1 MERFGLIYNNKSQCF
16 EKIRKRLTSNP
27 NFIILGEAQNV
38 STFLDGVPKRALF
51 DYLLIE
57 APIKCNEE
65 ICSHLK
71 QLRKK
76 QINTEIILFGPDCSV
91 KTILTL
97 LKSGISGYFIA
108 ENGEEYFFD
117 LLTRNESLFFSHS
130 ILKKLVHHHRPS
142 IEEETNGGEKLTP
155 RQLDILKLLA
165 EGETYENIG
174 KMLNISLN
182 GVKFHLKAIYYKF
195 EVENRIQAVKYYER
209 NVMGQLSEP

>member
-1 MERFGLIYNNKSQCF
+1 MERFGIIHYNKSHFF
-16 EKIRKRLTSNP
+16 EKIRKRLTLNP
-27 NFIILGEAQNV
+27 NFIILGEAQNIG
-38 STFLDGVPKRALF
+38 TFLDGIPKRTLF

-57 APIKCNEE
+57 APVKFNEE
-65 ICSHLK
+65 ICYHLK

-76 QINTEIILFGPDCSV
+76 QINSEIIFFGPDCSV

-97 LKSGISGYFIA
+97 LKSGISGYFISDD
-108 ENGEEYFFD
+108 GEEYFFD
-117 LLTRNESLFFSHS
+117 LLTRNERLFFSPS

-142 IEEETNGGEKLTP
+142 IEEESNVGEKLTP

-165 EGETYENIG
+165 EGETYENIA
-174 KMLNISLN
+174 KILNISLN

-209 NVMGQLSEP
+209 NVIGQLSEP

>member
-1 MERFGLIYNNKSQCF
+1 MERFGIIHYNKSHFF

-27 NFIILGEAQNV
+27 NFIILGEAQNIG
-38 STFLDGVPKRALF
+38 TFLDGIPKRTLF

-57 APIKCNEE
+57 APVKFNEE
-65 ICSHLK
+65 ICYHLK

-76 QINTEIILFGPDCSV
+76 QINSEIIFFGPDCSV

-97 LKSGISGYFIA
+97 LKSGISGYFISDD
-108 ENGEEYFFD
+108 GEEYFFD
-117 LLTRNESLFFSHS
+117 LLTRNERLFFSPS
-130 ILKKLVHHHRPS
+130 ILKKLVHHHRPN
-142 IEEETNGGEKLTP
+142 IEEESNVGEKLTP

-165 EGETYENIG
+165 EGETYENIA
-174 KMLNISLN
+174 KILNISLN

-209 NVMGQLSEP
+209 NVIGQLSEP

>member
-1 MERFGLIYNNKSQCF
+1 MERFGLIHNNKSQCF

-38 STFLDGVPKRALF
+38 SSFLDGIPKRALF

-97 LKSGISGYFIA
+97 LKSGISGYFISDF
-108 ENGEEYFFD
+108 GEEYFFD
-117 LLTRNESLFFSHS
+117 LLTRNESLFFSPS
-130 ILKKLVHHHRPS
+130 ILKKLVHHHRP
-142 IEEETNGGEKLTP
+142 P

-174 KMLNISLN
+174 KILNISLN

-209 NVMGQLSEP
+209 NVMGQLSES

>member
-1 MERFGLIYNNKSQCF
+1 MERFGLMYNNKSQYF

-38 STFLDGVPKRALF
+38 STFLDGIPKRALF

-57 APIKCNEE
+57 APIKFNEE

-76 QINTEIILFGPDCSV
+76 QINTEII
-91 KTILTL
+91 
-97 LKSGISGYFIA
+97 SGYFISDY
-108 ENGEEYFFD
+108 GEEYFFD
-117 LLTRNESLFFSHS
+117 LLTRNESLFFSPS

-165 EGETYENIG
+165 EGETYENNG
-174 KMLNISLN
+174 KILTISLN

-195 EVENRIQAVKYYER
+195 EVENRIQAVKYYES
-209 NVMGQLSEP
+209 NVIGQLSEP